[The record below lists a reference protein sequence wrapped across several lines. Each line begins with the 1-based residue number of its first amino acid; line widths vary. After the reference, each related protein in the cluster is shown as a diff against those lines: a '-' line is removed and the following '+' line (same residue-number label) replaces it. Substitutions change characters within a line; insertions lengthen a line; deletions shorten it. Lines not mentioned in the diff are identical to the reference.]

1 MSERGNS
8 MNEKVMEFSKML
20 SVGEWISSTDLL
32 EKLELEPSQKNFKQL
47 KSVMLECG
55 LFKAVSFRG
64 RKGYRKVEAVD
75 PATNDQNYNDVMFMK
90 NLNRCIDYLTHM
102 NLNVEVIANRVDGII
117 SKFEKNNLFVTE

>member
-1 MSERGNS
+1 
-8 MNEKVMEFSKML
+8 ML
-20 SVGEWISSTDLL
+20 SVGEWISSVELL
-32 EKLELEPSQKNFKQL
+32 EKLELEPSQKNFKKL

-64 RKGYRKVEAVD
+64 HKGYRKVEAVD
-75 PATNDQNYNDVMFMK
+75 PATNDDVMFMK

-102 NLNVEVIANRVDGII
+102 NLNVDEIATRVDGII